1 MFRNTNTITVRSA
14 TMANIPGSDELKVQH
29 KEIHDRLTSLAHLG
43 KALQAAEA
51 ELSAHITK
59 VESGEITDEDNLTAQ
74 LQEKLESIDND
85 YQELMQQGLKRNLDK
100 ASAMSPSKKA
110 KNRMKISHSQSAED
124 VSFASTLSEQ
134 FLVEARKMR
143 EEIHSKNKLLE
154 DQAVEKDQAQQELH
168 ELRLLVTDLRS
179 TEERIK
185 DENWNL
191 ELKVQELASK
201 VSKSDAFVAK
211 ISGESGK
218 LSTDKELH
226 IHQIENLKVSEGE
239 LRQELDRVKSR
250 LEQNTG
256 SWQQQKDELEKENQ
270 VLHKTLNE
278 LKNELS
284 NITTFIASEGQ
295 QQGDSTDDPFSST
308 QEDAFET
315 PTNSPPLSPVQA
327 TPARSSVLENETIR
341 STLQHSH
348 RQITTLKNNILKE
361 RVEKNE
367 LRKQLNEV
375 QGELERRKTFS
386 GLVGS
391 TSSVSSSNVMRTKRS
406 KYFAKQNAAVKK
418 AEAALGRSRGYD
430 DSGTSSSGYVTAE
443 SDTGF
448 ETAQEDIA
456 PSTEDEVYQTG
467 RDTLDGE
474 SSAGE
479 TETEQEANQTVS
491 ASEETQVRSSGF
503 FHEDPALE
511 STASLSSNSSDEEQG
526 SRRLFSRRSARFS
539 KRASSSKTPSQ
550 NFEKTIGNEPKSL
563 ASEFIAADDVKKHA
577 ELHGLVAIPNED
589 YIEMESKALNYVDP
603 KNSEQITAAAVKN
616 GLTVITKN
624 EYDTLYNQASNLGNA
639 DYITKTVLPS
649 LGLVGLTSGDLE
661 KLKNPTQSMVA
672 AQALGVGLKAIPLEE
687 HERLVKP
694 SKEDIFAHAHGLGYK
709 ALSFDDY
716 HSLKNPSETE
726 VHEHALSH
734 GLKAIPLDHYERL
747 QEPTEDDVHKH
758 GEKLGLKAL
767 TLAEYERLSNPSEK
781 DVQERCAAFGLKAVP
796 QKDYEALVHEST
808 RPLSREEIETK
819 AKDAGLVALPSDK
832 YFDLVHLRDQ
842 PSAEQITNLAKKIGY
857 VPVEEATYESWINPT
872 SEYLQSIGHRL
883 GLTVVDTLKYEDLA
897 RSVDKPTKE
906 EAIDRAQKVG
916 YIAIPKTEYQELT
929 KPLTRSDLEAK
940 IKSNNLPIM
949 VIGSEEYE
957 ELESLAKRPTVDQLQ
972 KSAQSHNHL
981 LISEQ
986 DHKALISKADSPD
999 KEHVMSTAAALG
1011 LLTIPH
1017 AEHEELLRKVE
1028 QPTHDELDRSA
1039 TSQGLVL
1046 LDKDEHESLKNP
1058 SVGAISSLAANHK
1071 HELLSEEE
1079 AHDLRNPSNSAIEQM
1094 ASRNGLSVLPSDE
1107 LAKLRNYSPSQ
1118 DELEGQAAKRGLVIV
1133 PKERFEKLSKDA
1145 NITIDQPF
1153 IASAAA
1159 GLGLATLTHE
1169 ALNKLRQPPSFTAAS
1184 DVVLKNGNSIVSTSE
1199 LKSLKNPSAD
1209 SVISHAKAHGLVTIP
1224 ESEFKELTKPYEPS
1238 TAEEVERFAARFKL
1252 VTVPEALYAQ
1262 QIAKPSKEKITN
1274 EAAEHGLSVVP
1285 TEELDELKSRPKEF
1299 KPTIEE
1305 LSALVASNKMAMVPQ
1320 ERLRALEG
1328 PPTKEQIMEN
1338 AENYG
1343 LQAMPIEDLEDLK
1356 RRANSPSAVEL
1367 ETLAT
1372 GLGRA
1377 VVPLQQFQDLHERA
1391 ENPTK
1396 EKMVT
1401 HAGKMGMSL
1410 VSAEDLA
1417 LLRRRAEAPTIEEL
1431 MEVSSQRFNYSIVPQ
1446 RELEDLRRYKEQPT
1460 RDEVKLQ
1467 TESLGLVAVDKDVY
1481 DELEKNATEP
1491 DAETISRFGKR
1502 LGFSMIISTELED
1515 LKKKVS
1521 QQPSKGELE
1530 IFAKK
1535 LNMIVIPR
1543 DQYSLLT
1550 ERAELQKNNTGDSR
1564 RLSISNSDKLQS
1576 QNTGGSNLGVAASP
1590 ASVKN
1595 MHLQSV
1601 ATKREH
1607 FEDMIRRAG
1616 ETDDKPVDKKVV
1628 ESMRSLGYVPVAQE
1642 EYKRL
1647 LENQQVYNP
1656 TKVEIIRAAKNF
1668 GLTAIAIE
1676 EYKSLLKRYHSQT
1689 NSISSLDM
1697 LGGLDAAKSSNV
1709 SVASSVY
1716 MDASSSTNLGVSSR
1730 SPPMSPSS
1738 ESTNLTGEVDMKT
1751 VPASYLATLRRIVE
1765 TPTKEDATLIAKKAG
1780 VALTGATIVGGGLPS
1795 ATSSPT
1801 KDISAPSTPVKNKE
1815 NQVLASPVQY
1825 NLTKEDVTSK
1835 AKEYGLV
1842 PLTAEEHE
1850 ALISYKPSPEEVKEH
1865 AKAIGL
1871 VSLSNDEYADLR
1883 KLAEKTP
1890 TVDDIKDNAQQLG
1903 LAVMPLQEIDDLH
1916 SRLTALGDQEA
1927 RSKEPLSED
1936 ELNAHAKSLGLVAV
1950 PEATFADLHDKAT
1963 RLAAL
1968 DDQKPQ
1974 PQEHPSEDEVKAHA
1988 KSLGLATLPEATL
2001 ADLHNK
2007 ASRIDEFVNQ
2017 QSQPKELL
2025 SEDEFKEH
2033 AKSLGLAAVPEATLA
2048 DLHSKASR
2056 IDELENQQSQSR
2068 DPISEDEVRTH
2079 AKSLGLATLSI
2090 AALAELNNKANA
2102 TPTPQVLQ
2110 NHARTLGMVT
2120 LSQKDYN
2127 SLANKEIS
2135 GPELQE
2141 KARQAGL
2148 VTLTT
2153 SEYNKLK
2160 EVDPEKVE
2168 LDAQRLGLVTVP
2180 ITVYDQMINS
2190 PPPQPV
2196 NVTENDVRQSA
2207 DKLGLLVMNRD
2218 QLEEKIRIRANA
2230 IDKRPLEPAGPI
2242 SLSRREIE
2250 ERARE
2255 LGLVVVDA
2263 DDYKRLSTATVTGP
2277 AHEFDPAI
2285 KEVKKSNVVVNNPN
2299 AYGNARE
2306 MAATTAAF
2314 SSDEQSSIASLP
2326 PQAPLPSVSEVGLS
2340 STESG
2345 TSNNRYYHATA
2356 NESPATNTT
2365 RRSGRNTSNG
2375 NNSLLNLSAAT
2386 IASQASLTDRNM
2398 IPYITQVVIGEFL
2411 YKYSRSYG
2419 ISGVSMMRHERYFWV
2434 HPYSLTLHW
2443 SKENPGSE
2451 MKHNPKTK
2459 SAAIISVKSVE
2470 DPNPLPP
2477 GIFHKTIVINTND
2490 KVIKLTCPNRR
2501 RHNIWYNSLQYLI
2514 KRSTEELAFEED
2526 EAIDDYVEDRHMEEE
2541 RARTASVLSHR
2552 TSGSRITSIRR
2563 SIAPEF
2569 NYTTVK
2575 SMGNRAP
2582 SIQSRAPSVTSYRPP
2597 TLVPPPR
2604 STK

>member
-1 MFRNTNTITVRSA
+1 
-14 TMANIPGSDELKVQH
+14 MAHIPGSDELKVQH

-51 ELSAHITK
+51 ELNAHINM
-59 VESGEITDEDNLTAQ
+59 VESGEVADNEDLTSQ
-74 LQEKLESIDND
+74 LQEKLESIDRD
-85 YQELMQQGLKRNLDK
+85 YQELMQQGLKRNLDRS
-100 ASAMSPSKKA
+100 SAMSPAKKA
-110 KNRMKISHSQSAED
+110 NNRMKISHSQSAED

-154 DQAVEKDQAQQELH
+154 DQALEKDQAQQELH

-211 ISGESGK
+211 ISSESGK

-256 SWQQQKDELEKENQ
+256 SWQQQKDELEKENL

-284 NITTFIASEGQ
+284 NITTFISSEGQ
-295 QQGDSTDDPFSST
+295 QQNEFAEDPFST
-308 QEDAFET
+308 TEEDAFET

-327 TPARSSVLENETIR
+327 TPARSSALENETIR

-348 RQITTLKNNILKE
+348 RQIASLRNNILKE

-367 LRKQLNEV
+367 LKKRLNEI
-375 QGELERRKTFS
+375 QGELERTKAFS

-430 DSGTSSSGYVTAE
+430 DSGTSSGGYVTAE

-456 PSTEDEVYQTG
+456 ASTEDEVYQTG

-491 ASEETQVRSSGF
+491 ASEETTQVRSSGF

-550 NFEKTIGNEPKSL
+550 IFEKTVTDEPKSL
-563 ASEFIAADDVKKHA
+563 ASEFISADDIKKHA
-577 ELHGLVAIPNED
+577 ELHGLIVVPKENYTEL
-589 YIEMESKALNYVDP
+589 ESKALNYVDP
-603 KNSEQITAAAVKN
+603 ANSEQITAAATTH

-624 EYDTLYNQASNLGNA
+624 EYDDLYSQASNLGNA
-639 DYITKTVLPS
+639 DYLTKTVLPS
-649 LGLVGLTSGDLE
+649 LGLVALTSQDLE
-661 KLKNPTQSMVA
+661 KLKNPSQSTVA

-687 HERLVKP
+687 HEKLVKP

-709 ALSFDDY
+709 TLSFDDY
-716 HSLKNPSETE
+716 HSLKNPSENE

-747 QEPTEDDVHKH
+747 QEPSAEDVHKH
-758 GEKLGLKAL
+758 GERLGLKAVP
-767 TLAEYERLSNPSEK
+767 LAEYEKLSNPSET
-781 DVQERCAAFGLKAVP
+781 DVHERCAAFGLKALP
-796 QKDYEALVHEST
+796 QKDYDNLVHEST
-808 RPLSREEIETK
+808 RSLSREEIEIK
-819 AKDAGLVALPSDK
+819 AKDAGLVAVPSDE
-832 YFDLVHLRDQ
+832 YLDLVRLRDK
-842 PSAEQITNLAKKIGY
+842 PSAEQIAALAQKIGY
-857 VPVEEATYESWINPT
+857 VPIEEQTYELWSNPT
-872 SEYLQSIGHRL
+872 SEYLQSVGHRL
-883 GLTVVDTLKYEDLA
+883 GLTVVDTLKYEDLM
-897 RSVDKPTKE
+897 RSIDKPTKE

-916 YIAIPKTEYQELT
+916 YVAIPNAEYQELT
-929 KPLTRSDLEAK
+929 KPPTRSDIEAK
-940 IKSNNLPIM
+940 IKSSNLPIT
-949 VIGSEEYE
+949 VLGSEEYE
-957 ELESLAKRPTVDQLQ
+957 SLESLANRPTIDQLR
-972 KSAQSHNHL
+972 KSAQDKNHIL
-981 LISEQ
+981 VSEE
-986 DHKALISKADSPD
+986 DHKALVDKANSPD
-999 KEHVMSTAAALG
+999 KEHVKVTAAALG

-1017 AEHEELLRKVE
+1017 LEHEELVRKVNE
-1028 QPTHDELDRSA
+1028 PTRDELHGAA
-1039 TSQGLVL
+1039 TSKGLVL
-1046 LDKDEHESLKNP
+1046 LDKSEHENLKDP
-1058 SVGAISSLAANHK
+1058 SIEVISSLAKKHK
-1071 HELLSEEE
+1071 HELLSEED
-1079 AHDLRNPSNSAIEQM
+1079 AHDLRNPSTSAIEQM
-1094 ASRNGLSVLPSDE
+1094 ASKNGLSLIPSDE
-1107 LAKLRNYSPSQ
+1107 LVKLKNYSPSQ
-1118 DELEGQAAKRGLVIV
+1118 DELEGEAAKLGLVII

-1169 ALNKLRQPPSFTAAS
+1169 ALNKLRQPPSFSAAS
-1184 DVVLKNGNSIVSTSE
+1184 DVVVKSGNSIIPTSD
-1199 LKSLKNPSAD
+1199 LKALKNPSSEA
-1209 SVISHAKAHGLVTIP
+1209 VISYAKAHGLVTIP
-1224 ESEFKELTKPYEPS
+1224 ESDFKELTKPYEPS
-1238 TAEEVERFAARFKL
+1238 TAEEVERFAAQFKL

-1262 QIAKPSKEKITN
+1262 QIAKPTREKIAS
-1274 EAAEHGLSVVP
+1274 EAAEQGLSVLP
-1285 TEELDELKSRPKEF
+1285 TDELQELQSRPKEF
-1299 KPTIEE
+1299 KPTVEE
-1305 LSALVASNKMAMVPQ
+1305 LSVFAASNKMAIIPQ
-1320 ERLRALEG
+1320 ERLKHLEA

-1338 AENYG
+1338 AGNYG
-1343 LQAMPIEDLEDLK
+1343 LQATPIEDLEDLK
-1356 RRANSPSAVEL
+1356 RRANSPSAAEL

-1377 VVPLQQFQDLHERA
+1377 VIPLQQFQDLHERA
-1391 ENPTK
+1391 ENPSK
-1396 EKMVT
+1396 EKMTT
-1401 HAGKMGMSL
+1401 HAGKMGLSL
-1410 VSAEDLA
+1410 IPAEDLA
-1417 LLRRRAEAPTIEEL
+1417 LLRRRAEAPTVDEL
-1431 MEVSSQRFNYSIVPQ
+1431 REMSLQRFNHSVVPQ
-1446 RELEDLRRYKEQPT
+1446 RELEDLRRHKEQPT

-1481 DELEKNATEP
+1481 DELEKNAIEP
-1491 DAETISRFGKR
+1491 DAETVSRFGKR
-1502 LGFSMIISTELED
+1502 LGYSMILSAELED
-1515 LKKKVS
+1515 LKKKAS

-1535 LNMIVIPR
+1535 LNMVVIPR
-1543 DQYSLLT
+1543 DQYSLLS
-1550 ERAELQKNNTGDSR
+1550 ERAELQSNNTGDSR

-1709 SVASSVY
+1709 SLASSVY

-1738 ESTNLTGEVDMKT
+1738 ESTNLGGEVDMKS

-1765 TPTKEDATLIAKKAG
+1765 SPTKEDATLIAKKAG
-1780 VALTGATIVGGGLPS
+1780 IALGGAAIVSGSTSS
-1795 ATSSPT
+1795 AMGSPT
-1801 KDISAPSTPVKNKE
+1801 KGASAPSTPTKNNE
-1815 NQVLASPVQY
+1815 NRLLAASPAQY
-1825 NLTKEDVTSK
+1825 NPTKDDVTAK
-1835 AKEYGLV
+1835 AREFGLI

-1850 ALISYKPSPEEVKEH
+1850 ALASYKPSPEEFKEH

-1883 KLAEKTP
+1883 KQAEKVSS
-1890 TVDDIKDNAQQLG
+1890 VDDIKNNAQQLG
-1903 LAVMPLQEIDDLH
+1903 LAVVPLQEIDNLH
-1916 SRLTALGDQEA
+1916 SRLAALDDQETQA
-1927 RSKEPLSED
+1927 RQPLSE
-1936 ELNAHAKSLGLVAV
+1936 EQVNTHAKSLGLV
-1950 PEATFADLHDKAT
+1950 TI
-1963 RLAAL
+1963 
-1968 DDQKPQ
+1968 
-1974 PQEHPSEDEVKAHA
+1974 SEDA
-1988 KSLGLATLPEATL
+1988 L

-2007 ASRIDEFVNQ
+2007 ASQLAALDNQ
-2017 QSQPKELL
+2017 KSQPQEPL
-2025 SEDEFKEH
+2025 SEDEVRAH
-2033 AKSLGLAAVPEATLA
+2033 AKSFGLAMLPEAELT

-2056 IDELENQQSQSR
+2056 ADETDNHQLQPKEPVSDEEFKEHAKLLGLATISEAALADLYSKASKFDELEEQKSQAKE
-2068 DPISEDEVRTH
+2068 PISEDEVRTH

-2110 NHARTLGMVT
+2110 NHARTMGMVT
-2120 LSQKDYN
+2120 LSQKEYN
-2127 SLANKEIS
+2127 ELANKKIT

-2180 ITVYDQMINS
+2180 ITVYNQMINS
-2190 PPPQPV
+2190 PPSKPA
-2196 NVTENDVRQSA
+2196 NVSEDDVRQSA
-2207 DKLGLLVMNRD
+2207 EKLGLLVMNRE
-2218 QLEEKIRIRANA
+2218 QLEEKIQTRAHA
-2230 IDKRPLEPAGPI
+2230 MERKPLEPAGPI
-2242 SLSRREIE
+2242 SFSRREIE

-2255 LGLVVVDA
+2255 LGLVIVDA

-2277 AHEFDPAI
+2277 VHEFDPAI
-2285 KEVKKSNVVVNNPN
+2285 KEVKKSNVVVNNVNAN

-2326 PQAPLPSVSEVGLS
+2326 PQAPLPSVSEIGLS
-2340 STESG
+2340 SAESG
-2345 TSNNRYYHATA
+2345 TSNNRYNNAAY

-2365 RRSGRNTSNG
+2365 RRSGRHASNG

-2477 GIFHKTIVINTND
+2477 GIFHKTIVITTND